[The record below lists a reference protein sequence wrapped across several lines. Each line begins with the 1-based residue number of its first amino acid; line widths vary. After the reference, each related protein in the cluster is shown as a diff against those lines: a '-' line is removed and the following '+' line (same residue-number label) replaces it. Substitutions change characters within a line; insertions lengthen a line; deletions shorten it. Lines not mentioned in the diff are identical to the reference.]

1 MRGSRWVIATLLV
14 TVAVTDA
21 GCSASKSPPA
31 AAPNNQLPVTFIVI
45 GGDEALAFVRRD
57 QVAGS
62 WPHLVFRD
70 ALPVEAVY
78 VNLARVGFPV
88 IGATANLAS
97 SFAELQP
104 DVVAIWAGA
113 ADASAGRPVADF
125 RAGLDALVGLA
136 TQKAGSSVLLA
147 TLPDGPDDYN
157 EAIRDLA
164 GERSLHL
171 VELTG
176 VVPPGTSALSA
187 EQNRAVADA
196 FIAAYR
202 GP

>member
-1 MRGSRWVIATLLV
+1 MLAML
-14 TVAVTDA
+14 A
-21 GCSASKSPPA
+21 GCSSSKGSTATAPINPPR
-31 AAPNNQLPVTFIVI
+31 VTFVVI
-45 GGDEALAFVRRD
+45 GGDEALSFVRRD

-62 WPHLVFRD
+62 WPHLVFRE

-78 VNLARVGFPV
+78 VNLAQAGFPV
-88 IGATANLAS
+88 IGATVDLAS

-113 ADASAGRPVADF
+113 ADAGAGRPVADF
-125 RAGLDALVGLA
+125 RAGLDELVGLA
-136 TQKAGSSVLLA
+136 TRKAGTSVLLA
-147 TLPDGPDDYN
+147 TLPGGPDDYN
-157 EAIRDLA
+157 EAIRDIA
-164 GERSLHL
+164 GERSLRL

-176 VVPPGTSALSA
+176 VVPADATELSA
-187 EQNRAVADA
+187 EQNRAIADV